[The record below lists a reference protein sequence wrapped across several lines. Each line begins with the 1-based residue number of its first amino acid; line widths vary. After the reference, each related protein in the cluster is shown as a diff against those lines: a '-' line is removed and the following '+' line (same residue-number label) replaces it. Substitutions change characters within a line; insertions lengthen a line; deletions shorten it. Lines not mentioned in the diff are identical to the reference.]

1 MTPMQERVESVLAA
15 PPAGATGL
23 LILGYPLSDVV
34 LWLNFTY
41 VVLLL
46 AYTHHSCVF
55 GRDRNSYDGMG
66 IRVTWF
72 PWVRDS
78 SSFSR

>member
-41 VVLLL
+41 IAVLLIYKL
-46 AYTHHSCVF
+46 YRIY
-55 GRDRNSYDGMG
+55 RDDVKGGKDGS
-66 IRVTWF
+66 TN
-72 PWVRDS
+72 
-78 SSFSR
+78 

>member
-41 VVLLL
+41 VTLLL
-46 AYTHHSCVF
+46 VYKLYKIWKGVLQGGT
-55 GRDRNSYDGMG
+55 DGC
-66 IRVTWF
+66 TN
-72 PWVRDS
+72 
-78 SSFSR
+78 